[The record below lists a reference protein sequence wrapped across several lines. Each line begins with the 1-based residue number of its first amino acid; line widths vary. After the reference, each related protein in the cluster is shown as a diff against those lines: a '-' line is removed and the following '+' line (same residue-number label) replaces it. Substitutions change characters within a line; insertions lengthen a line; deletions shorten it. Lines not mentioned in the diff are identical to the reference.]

1 MTTTTDTDTEYL
13 THRAAELRTQAA
25 EADARGAHRLGS
37 IYLACA
43 ESHEASLAARAAD
56 ARGEHDLA
64 AALRQTATSAA
75 LRSAQLVE
83 AL

>member
-1 MTTTTDTDTEYL
+1 MTTTTDTDAYVIQ
-13 THRAAELRTQAA
+13 RAAELRTQAA
-25 EADARGAHRLGS
+25 EADARGEHRLGS

-43 ESHEASLAARAAD
+43 DSWDATLAAREAD
-56 ARGEHDLA
+56 ARGEHDRA
-64 AALRQTATSAA
+64 AELRQTATNAA